1 MSSCSFLLK
10 CLICRLEKR
19 NIKECNGH
27 QSNMKLYQILSILTL
42 CACSKDPV
50 IPDPADT
57 YFKNLHSGYTD
68 SVLRVVTYNIQLGF
82 TSDQNPFDEK
92 VMGASPE
99 QIHQLANIIR
109 QANPNIVLLQEVP
122 KNRCNTLVKN
132 FIESLADSLEMNYSF
147 GGHGNVNDKCKGTW
161 GNATLSKFKIAEIEN
176 KVVLAIDKYRT
187 RSVLRTKIQNGE
199 ESFNV
204 YNLHHDGKDP
214 DEIGNTLNF
223 IKKSTLPLIIGG
235 DFNRTYYDP
244 ELELPGLEDYLDY
257 NYWGIDRVYG
267 NLEVDLTLRG
277 LISNSN
283 KVSDHYAVFVD
294 LKMN

>member
-1 MSSCSFLLK
+1 
-10 CLICRLEKR
+10 
-19 NIKECNGH
+19 
-27 QSNMKLYQILSILTL
+27 MKLYKILGILTL

-50 IPDPADT
+50 IPNPADT
-57 YFKNLHSGYTD
+57 YFKNLQSGYTD

-147 GGHGNVNDKCKGTW
+147 GAHGNVNDKCKGTW

-176 KVVLAIDKYRT
+176 KVVLAIDKYKT
-187 RSVLRTKIQNGE
+187 RSVLRTELQNGE
-199 ESFNV
+199 GFFNV

-235 DFNRTYYDP
+235 DFNRTYYNP
-244 ELELPGLEDYLDY
+244 ELELPGLKDYLDY
-257 NYWGIDRVYG
+257 NYWGIDRVYR
-267 NLEVDLTLRG
+267 NLEADLTLRG

-283 KVSDHYAVFVD
+283 KVSDHYAVFVN
-294 LKMN
+294 LTMN